1 MAIRFQQRVSS
12 CAREIS
18 AILEKEKCTRTQT
31 PINNDLDMLVP
42 KTPLDGITTASIS
55 PKITTRINVMKDDYE
70 TNEQT
75 NSNGPERERMT
86 VSRNQRTLE
95 DVADAKLQPTPRH
108 RTTSLRFT
116 QTILVQKNSIQIL

>member
-1 MAIRFQQRVSS
+1 MLKHFHVRVYSLFML
-12 CAREIS
+12 I
-18 AILEKEKCTRTQT
+18 
-31 PINNDLDMLVP
+31 PIVI
-42 KTPLDGITTASIS
+42 PLFSRDKSPRDGLATANIS

-70 TNEQT
+70 PNEHTNF
-75 NSNGPERERMT
+75 NGPERGRIT

-108 RTTSLRFT
+108 RMTSL